1 MRRAGAARTD
11 MESFTIPAILYFCF
25 VVVLSYS
32 IRGSA
37 GFGGATVPLLAL
49 VVSLKVIVPMVTFL
63 GLLSSVAILLRD
75 HRYIVWR
82 DTLRIM
88 PYCFIGSMIGLYF
101 FTILDARTLGYGL
114 AALVITYGSF
124 SLVATLRPISGPRMP
139 MQVVVPVAG
148 TAAGFIGS
156 MFGAM
161 AGIFFAIYLDI
172 LKFAKSEFRA
182 TMAAI
187 LFALGIFRGSGY
199 VAVGAYDRETLIVC
213 AAALPLMAVGIF
225 LGNRIHANLNQR
237 AFRRFVALVMIASG
251 VPLLLR

>member
-1 MRRAGAARTD
+1 
-11 MESFTIPAILYFCF
+11 MESFSPAALLYFCL
-25 VVVLSYS
+25 VVILSYS

-49 VVSLKVIVPMVTFL
+49 VVSLKVVVPLVTFL
-63 GLLSSVAILLRD
+63 GLLSSVAILARD
-75 HRYIVWR
+75 HRHIVWR

-88 PYCFIGSMIGLYF
+88 PYCFVGSMIGLYF
-101 FTILDARTLGYGL
+101 FTTLDARTLGYGL
-114 AALVITYGSF
+114 AVLVIAYGTYSF
-124 SLVATLRPISGPRMP
+124 AATLRPLSMPRLP
-139 MQVVVPVAG
+139 MRVIVPAAG
-148 TAAGFIGS
+148 TTAGFIGS

-172 LKFAKSEFRA
+172 LKFAKNEFRA

-187 LFALGIFRGSGY
+187 LLALGIFRGTGY

-213 AAALPLMAVGIF
+213 GAALPLMAVGIYI
-225 LGNRIHANLNQR
+225 GQHIHANLNQR
-237 AFRRFVALVMIASG
+237 AFRQFVALVMIASG

>member
-1 MRRAGAARTD
+1 
-11 MESFTIPAILYFCF
+11 MESLSLAGLLYLGS

-49 VVSLKVIVPMVTFL
+49 ALSLKIVVPLVTFL
-63 GLLSSVAILLRD
+63 GLLSSVAILARD
-75 HRYIVWR
+75 HRYIAWR
-82 DTLRIM
+82 DTLRIL
-88 PYCFIGSMIGLYF
+88 PYCFVGSMIGLYF
-101 FTILDARTLGYGL
+101 FTVLDARTLGYGL
-114 AALVITYGSF
+114 AVLVIAYGSVSF
-124 SLVATLRPISGPRMP
+124 LSTLRPLAGPRLP
-139 MQVVVPVAG
+139 LKAVVPVAG
-148 TAAGFIGS
+148 TTAGFIGS

-172 LKFAKSEFRA
+172 LKFAKHEFRA

-187 LFALGIFRGSGY
+187 LFALGLFRGAGY
-199 VAVGAYDRETLIVC
+199 LAIGAYDRETLIAC

-225 LGNRIHANLNQR
+225 IGQHIHANLNQV
-237 AFRRFVALVMIASG
+237 AFRRFVALVMIGSG

>member
-1 MRRAGAARTD
+1 
-11 MESFTIPAILYFCF
+11 METLSTPALLYLCF

-37 GFGGATVPLLAL
+37 GFGGATVPLLAIAL
-49 VVSLKVIVPMVTFL
+49 SLKVVVPLVTFL
-63 GLLSSVAILLRD
+63 GLLSSVAILARD
-75 HRYIVWR
+75 HRYIAWR

-88 PYCFIGSMIGLYF
+88 PYCFVGSMIGLYF

-114 AALVITYGSF
+114 AILVITYGSCSF
-124 SLVATLRPISGPRMP
+124 IATLHPVAAPRLP
-139 MQVVVPVAG
+139 MAVIVPVAG

-187 LFALGIFRGSGY
+187 LFALGIFRGTGY

-213 AAALPLMAVGIF
+213 AAALPLMAIGIYF
-225 LGNRIHANLNQR
+225 GQHIHANLNQR

-251 VPLLLR
+251 APLLLR